1 LPLGLVHVFEC
12 QAEIAM
18 VSGDANRIA
27 VAATSLRN
35 LPPGPQVA
43 GRMADNLLR
52 FDIESRAL
60 AGDMEQARILVRSAQ
75 TYLEKRGCTSW
86 PLLASAMRVAI
97 DASEKD
103 AAAQT
108 PCRNVVEEA
117 EKLGISAE
125 MSRNEMSRNRNSD
138 LDAWEAVAQ
147 SWADLSQPFR
157 QAYALMQA
165 GRAAVNA
172 GKRAKGAGHFRR
184 GANIAHS
191 IGASLLDKQIGT
203 IAAKARIDLRD
214 GEDTGIS
221 KTPLGLT
228 DREFEVL
235 RLVAAGLSNR
245 EIANNLLISSKTA
258 SVHVS
263 NILSKLSVPSR
274 GAAAAMAHRLRI
286 VGPD

>member
-1 LPLGLVHVFEC
+1 LGTHL
-12 QAEIAM
+12 QDR
-18 VSGDANRIA
+18 GL
-27 VAATSLRN
+27 SLAQIFIERSRFGYRN
-35 LPPGPQVA
+35 GL
-43 GRMADNLLR
+43 DK
-52 FDIESRAL
+52 
-60 AGDMEQARILVRSAQ
+60 SAF
-75 TYLEKRGCTSW
+75 
-86 PLLASAMRVAI
+86 RVTRC
-97 DASEKD
+97 EY
-103 AAAQT
+103 
-108 PCRNVVEEA
+108 
-117 EKLGISAE
+117 
-125 MSRNEMSRNRNSD
+125 RNSV
-138 LDAWEAVAQ
+138 LA
-147 SWADLSQPFR
+147 R
-157 QAYALMQA
+157 
-165 GRAAVNA
+165 
-172 GKRAKGAGHFRR
+172 
-184 GANIAHS
+184 
-191 IGASLLDKQIGT
+191 ASLLDKQIRT